1 MLATTL
7 WQTPNMILGL
17 VHSRGT
23 PITRANSLGDS
34 SRLATNSPAAR
45 LLPSEIVLLCAE
57 EFAVADLRG
66 KSDVFIAPG
75 SQIRV
80 DAIRLTRAMVAAS
93 LAASAQ
99 AGGIKLEVSPAHGL
113 RLKPGKTLEQDWPI
127 DSLEA
132 SWRLLVNVAKPR
144 RGPAGIEACLNC
156 LLLERSS
163 PPEIL
168 GQTVNGLL
176 QRGLIRESAWPRTGY
191 NLMPQAKSL
200 LDVYGVK
207 HLMLEP
213 ARVHSGFWALFEGT
227 FDTVFAPSRWRG

>member
-1 MLATTL
+1 
-7 WQTPNMILGL
+7 MILGL
-17 VHSRGT
+17 VHSRGGN
-23 PITRANSLGDS
+23 ITRANSPS
-34 SRLATNSPAAR
+34 AASRLANASKTAI

-57 EFAVADLRG
+57 EFAVADIRG
-66 KSDVFIAPG
+66 KSDVFTAPG
-75 SQIRV
+75 SQVRV

-99 AGGIKLEVSPAHGL
+99 TGLIKLEVSPTHGL
-113 RLKPGKTLEQDWPI
+113 RLKPGKTLEHDWPV

-132 SWRLLVNVAKPR
+132 AWPLLVNLAKPR

-168 GQTVNGLL
+168 EQTVNTLL
-176 QRGLIRESAWPRTGY
+176 QRDLIRENAWPRTGY
-191 NLMPQAKSL
+191 GLTAQTKTL

-213 ARVHSGFWALFEGT
+213 ARAHTGFWALFEST
-227 FDTVFAPSRWRG
+227 FDTVFAHHRWRG

>member
-1 MLATTL
+1 
-7 WQTPNMILGL
+7 MILGL

-23 PITRANSLGDS
+23 PITRASSPSGS
-34 SRLATNSPAAR
+34 SRLVTSNHAAS

-57 EFAVADLRG
+57 EFAIADLRG

-75 SQIRV
+75 SHVRV

-93 LAASAQ
+93 LAASAR
-99 AGGIKLEVSPAHGL
+99 AGLIKLEVHPAHGL
-113 RLKPGKTLEQDWPI
+113 RLKPGKSLEHDWPV
-127 DSLEA
+127 DALES
-132 SWRLLVNVAKPR
+132 SWPLLVNLAKPR

-156 LLLERSS
+156 LLLKRSS

-168 GQTVNGLL
+168 EQTLNGLL
-176 QRGLIRESAWPRTGY
+176 QRGLIRESTWPRTGY
-191 NLMPQAKSL
+191 GLTAHAKTL

-213 ARVHSGFWALFEGT
+213 ARVHIGFWALFEST

>member
-1 MLATTL
+1 
-7 WQTPNMILGL
+7 MILGL
-17 VHSRGT
+17 VHSRGGN
-23 PITRANSLGDS
+23 ITRANSPS
-34 SRLATNSPAAR
+34 VASRLANASKTAI
-45 LLPSEIVLLCAE
+45 LLPSEIVILCAE

-66 KSDVFIAPG
+66 KSDVFTAPG
-75 SQIRV
+75 SQVRV
-80 DAIRLTRAMVAAS
+80 DALRLTRAMIAAS

-113 RLKPGKTLEQDWPI
+113 RLKPGKTLEYDWPTG
-127 DSLEA
+127 SLEA
-132 SWRLLVNVAKPR
+132 SWPLLVNLAKPR

-168 GQTVNGLL
+168 EQTVNGLL
-176 QRGLIRESAWPRTGY
+176 QRGLIRENAWPRSGY
-191 NLMPQAKSL
+191 GLTPTTKTL

-213 ARVHSGFWALFEGT
+213 ARVHIGFWALFEST
-227 FDTVFAPSRWRG
+227 FDTVFAPNRWRG

>member
-1 MLATTL
+1 
-7 WQTPNMILGL
+7 MILGL
-17 VHSRGT
+17 VHSRGGNV
-23 PITRANSLGDS
+23 TRAKSPS
-34 SRLATNSPAAR
+34 VTSRLITASKAAI
-45 LLPSEIVLLCAE
+45 LTPSEIVLLCAE
-57 EFAVADLRG
+57 EFAVADVRG

-75 SQIRV
+75 SQVRV
-80 DAIRLTRAMVAAS
+80 DAIRLTRAMVGAS

-99 AGGIKLEVSPAHGL
+99 AGLIKLEVNPVHGL
-113 RLKPGKTLEQDWPI
+113 RLKPGKTLEHDWPMNA
-127 DSLEA
+127 LEA
-132 SWRLLVNVAKPR
+132 SWPHLVNLAKPR

-168 GQTVNGLL
+168 EQTLNGLL
-176 QRGLIRESAWPRTGY
+176 QRGLIRENTWPRSGHGLTA
-191 NLMPQAKSL
+191 QAKTL

-213 ARVHSGFWALFEGT
+213 ARVHTGFWALFEST

>member
-1 MLATTL
+1 
-7 WQTPNMILGL
+7 MILGL
-17 VHSRGT
+17 VHSRGGNV
-23 PITRANSLGDS
+23 TRAKSPSDQL
-34 SRLATNSPAAR
+34 RLATASKTAI
-45 LLPSEIVLLCAE
+45 LMPSEIVLLCAE

-66 KSDVFIAPG
+66 KTDVFTAPG
-75 SQIRV
+75 SQVRV
-80 DAIRLTRAMVAAS
+80 DALRLTRAMVAAS

-99 AGGIKLEVSPAHGL
+99 AGLIKLEVSPTHGL
-113 RLKPGKTLEQDWPI
+113 RLKPGKTLEHEWPI
-127 DSLEA
+127 NSLEA
-132 SWRLLVNVAKPR
+132 AWPLLVNLAKPR

-168 GQTVNGLL
+168 EQTVNGLL
-176 QRGLIRESAWPRTGY
+176 QRGLIRENAWPRTGY
-191 NLMPQAKSL
+191 GLTAQTKTL

-213 ARVHSGFWALFEGT
+213 ARIHTGFWALFEST